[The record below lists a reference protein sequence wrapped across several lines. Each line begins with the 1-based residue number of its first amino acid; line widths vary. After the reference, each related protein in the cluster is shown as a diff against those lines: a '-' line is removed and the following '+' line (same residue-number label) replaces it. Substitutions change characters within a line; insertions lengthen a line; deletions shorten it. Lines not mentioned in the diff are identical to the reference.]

1 MEKDMSNIIDILWI
15 IFSGS
20 LVFLMQPGFM
30 CLESGM
36 TRSKNSINV
45 AIKNLAD
52 FVFAVLLFWI
62 IGFGIMFGESI
73 SGLIGTKLFF
83 YSFED
88 DAFLSAFFFFQAMF
102 CGTATTIFSGAVAE
116 RMKFVSYLLIAIFLS
131 TIIYPLFGHWAWNG
145 LNDGKSL
152 GWLARLGFVDFAGS
166 TVVHSIGGWV
176 ALSAL
181 ILIGPREGRFNKQNQ
196 AIEITA
202 WNIPLSVLGTLLLW
216 FGWFGF
222 NAGSTLALNEEVP
235 SIIVKTILAGSSG
248 AVVYLLTAWYFS
260 GIPGINYLINGSLGG
275 LVAITA
281 GCNSVDSTGAVC
293 IGAIS
298 AWICMGTERLMI
310 RFKIDDAVGA
320 VPVHL
325 GCGIW
330 GTLAVAIWGDP
341 EILATGL
348 SFLQQFCVQIL
359 GIFIAFALSFPL
371 SLIFLLFIDK
381 KFKLRVS
388 KSEELIGL
396 NVSEHGAKTETSELF
411 SIMEQQAK
419 TGDLSLRAPVD
430 PFTEVGH
437 IAKGYNKVINALQ
450 HQRTYFKQLFKNSPQ
465 AIVIID
471 RYGKIISINQG
482 YEKMFGYSQEEVKSK
497 LNKELIVPD
506 DRIDEIKTISNAVLN
521 GKSIHKETYRKH
533 KDGRV
538 IPVLMLGYPISIDGE
553 IDGIYYIYNDISER
567 KAFEEQLY
575 KQAFYDSLTSLPN
588 RVLFM
593 ERLNHAIERRKR
605 RGHYKYALI
614 MFDLDR
620 FKRVNDSLGH
630 SVGDELLIQM
640 ASRFNKCIRSVD
652 TVARLGGDEFA
663 ILLEEFDNVKD
674 VIKVARRIRNQSGK
688 PAYIDNNEVHV
699 GASIGIVLNVDSYT
713 NAEDILRDADIA
725 MYRAKES
732 GKGCF
737 KVFNKK
743 MHEEALESVVIENN
757 LRNAINENE
766 LTLHYQPIFK
776 TGTEEMEGFEALV
789 RWIHPSKGLIPP
801 GKFIPQAEETGLIIP
816 LGRWVISEACKQLK
830 AWREI
835 IPQSKNLTVSVN
847 VSSKQFMQKDFVNFV
862 STTLKKYKCAANQ
875 LKIEL
880 TESVLMDYA
889 EASIEKLNELRK
901 MGIKLII
908 DDFGTGYSSLSYLNR
923 FPIDGLKIDRSFIS
937 SMNTSNE
944 DMEIVK
950 TVLSLAQHLGL
961 NVVAEGVEEKKQ
973 LSVLKKL
980 SCESVQGF
988 YFAKPLEEKY
998 ARAMIFQTIMN

>member
-166 TVVHSIGGWV
+166 TVVNSIGGWV